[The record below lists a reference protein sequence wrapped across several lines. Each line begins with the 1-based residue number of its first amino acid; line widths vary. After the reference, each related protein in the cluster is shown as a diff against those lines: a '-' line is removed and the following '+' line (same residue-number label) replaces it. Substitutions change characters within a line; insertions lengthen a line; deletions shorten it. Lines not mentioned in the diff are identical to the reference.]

1 MHVPLSRLRSPDRNC
16 SSMLIIIAA
25 RGLSAAM
32 RVIKLAPT
40 PTKWLSLS
48 SNFAC
53 LRAGPASCGRPGGRE
68 VLVSKTGLAARRS
81 APALPCARDRPRRA
95 VSEPRLTSSASS
107 PHPIVGG
114 ISPAP
119 RAPSPVKSGV
129 QRRSNR
135 APHFGNYWSRRAPS
149 SVSLGGRPTPTTRQA
164 SSGGPPLR
172 LSRDNLANTVDYH
185 SKDLSNEMLTECPCG
200 VGSVPV

>member
-53 LRAGPASCGRPGGRE
+53 LRAGPASCARPGDRD
-68 VLVSKTGLAARRS
+68 VLVSKTVWQRVVRHQ
-81 APALPCARDRPRRA
+81 PFRVPRDRPRRA
-95 VSEPRLTSSASS
+95 VSEPRLTASASS

-135 APHFGNYWSRRAPS
+135 APHFGNYLVTAGPFVGVTWRSPD
-149 SVSLGGRPTPTTRQA
+149 TYHQA
-164 SSGGPPLR
+164 GIERGTATSTF
-172 LSRDNLANTVDYH
+172 A
-185 SKDLSNEMLTECPCG
+185 
-200 VGSVPV
+200 